1 MLAFVDESGDAGFK
15 LDRGSS
21 RLLVVAMVTFESAE
35 EAQRCDDRIASLR
48 ADLSLPSSFE
58 FHFSHNS
65 RRVREAF
72 LEAVRPYDFRV
83 HVFAVDKA
91 NPLVG
96 EQVRSSEDLQQLAM
110 RELLEDAGPYLHNTT
125 VVVDRAGTRQGRS
138 SLVVHLRR
146 RLSAGSLASIHKLK
160 DQRSESHNLL
170 QLADYVVGVSAR
182 VLNGHSDGSRLRSR
196 HLQGREATWRV
207 WP

>member
-21 RLLVVAMVTFESAE
+21 RLFVVAMATFEGAQ
-35 EAQRCDDRIASLR
+35 EAQLCDDRIGLLR
-48 ADLSLPSSFE
+48 TELALPPSFE

-72 LEAVRPYDFRV
+72 LEAVRPYEFRF

-91 NPLVG
+91 HSLAA
-96 EQVRSSEDLQQLAM
+96 EQVGSSEDLQKLAV
-110 RELLEDAGPYLHNTT
+110 RELLEDAGPYLQDTT

-138 SLVVHLRR
+138 SLAVHLRR
-146 RLSAGSLASIHKLK
+146 SLSAGSLASIHKLK

-182 VLNGHSDGSRLRSR
+182 VLNGHADGSKLWSLY
-196 HLQGREATWRV
+196 LQGREAPWRV
-207 WP
+207 GP